1 MEDPPG
7 VFAGVYH
14 ALLQAG
20 LKQEERVS
28 DESYHPLGQ
37 RRQVLQHAANNCGSA
52 VNLRKLC
59 DSHPLLVIPRPRRM
73 QRCAIYT
80 ISPGLS
86 LDITPPTEHRTG
98 WYFPKR
104 PEIRHNRVCVI
115 SCITY
120 GSSSLLDGTKGYTYS
135 SRLFHDTFPLIGQR
149 SEAP

>member
-86 LDITPPTEHRTG
+86 WTSHLLLSTAQVGTFLNAHRYVITG
-98 WYFPKR
+98 G
-104 PEIRHNRVCVI
+104 V
-115 SCITY
+115 
-120 GSSSLLDGTKGYTYS
+120 
-135 SRLFHDTFPLIGQR
+135 
-149 SEAP
+149 